1 MLGQELARVRALM
14 NNFINYQ
21 PKGLPFLPLG
31 REAPPHWAVRSAEV
45 WLVFETS
52 TPGPRVYVRM
62 YVNGRS
68 LPCLM
73 QSLPVGK
80 FANESM

>member
-21 PKGLPFLPLG
+21 PKGLPFLLLG
-31 REAPPHWAVRSAEV
+31 REAPSHWAVRSAEV

-52 TPGPRVYVRM
+52 TPGPRVYVGM

-68 LPCLM
+68 
-73 QSLPVGK
+73 
-80 FANESM
+80 FAVSDAVASGRQVCE